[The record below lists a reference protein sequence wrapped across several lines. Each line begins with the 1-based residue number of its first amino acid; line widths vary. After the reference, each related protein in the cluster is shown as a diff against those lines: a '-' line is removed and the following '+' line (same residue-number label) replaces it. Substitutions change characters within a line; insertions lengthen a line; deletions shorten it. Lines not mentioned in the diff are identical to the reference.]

1 MISVQTLIG
10 KSVVQHVFTRFLVA
24 FAMLLNGAV
33 FAADAAFDYTLAAGD
48 AIKISVFQNPDLALE
63 TRVSEGG
70 TITYPLIGEVVLGG
84 LTLAATEKKIAKAL
98 SDGGFI
104 RQPQVSVTLLLV
116 RGNQV
121 SVLGLVNRPGR
132 FPLETANT
140 RLTEALAMAGGVAAG
155 GADIVILTGIRT
167 GKPYRIE
174 VDIPALFLQAKA
186 GDDVYVNG
194 GDTLYVHRAPVFYIY
209 GEVQRPGAYRIE
221 RDMTIMQG
229 LAQGGGPTLR
239 GSEKSLKVM
248 RRNEAGKVEQ
258 LAPLKS
264 DALQS
269 NDVIFVPESL
279 F

>member
-1 MISVQTLIG
+1 
-10 KSVVQHVFTRFLVA
+10 
-24 FAMLLNGAV
+24 MLLILV
-33 FAADAAFDYTLAAGD
+33 RFFASLMFALGGYAHAAEAAPDYALAAGD
-48 AIKISVFQNPDLALE
+48 TIRIAVFQNPDLTLE
-63 TRVSEGG
+63 TRVSESG
-70 TITYPLIGEVVLGG
+70 TISYPLIGEVLLGG
-84 LTLAATEKKIAKAL
+84 LTLPASEKKIAKAL

-104 RQPQVSVTLLLV
+104 KQPQVSITLLQV

-140 RLTEALAMAGGVAAG
+140 RLTEALAMAGGVAQG
-155 GADIVILTGIRT
+155 GADIAILSGMRN

-174 VDIPALFLQAKA
+174 ADIPGLFLEAK
-186 GDDVYVNG
+186 GGNDVYVAG

-209 GEVQRPGAYRIE
+209 GEVQRPGVYRLE

-239 GSEKSLKVM
+239 GSEKNLRIM
-248 RRNEAGKVEQ
+248 RRNKAGEVE
-258 LAPLKS
+258 PLTPTKA
-264 DALQS
+264 DALKAD
-269 NDVIFVPESL
+269 DVIYVPESL